1 MQQITRAV
9 LRHKRLV
16 GIGWLV
22 LTFIGMAAAGPA
34 SESLDQRFSVPGR
47 EGWEASQE
55 ILQTYGNGGESPP
68 IIPVVSLPE
77 SIRYA
82 ASPHPCR

>member
-1 MQQITRAV
+1 MQQITRTV

-16 GIGWLV
+16 GSLWII
-22 LTFIGMAAAGPA
+22 LTLIGMAAAGPA

-55 ILQTYGNGGESPP
+55 ILRTYGNGGETLPLIP
-68 IIPVVSLPE
+68 IVQLP
-77 SIRYA
+77 
-82 ASPHPCR
+82 